1 MAIYE
6 CRTLLAQA
14 ASQGSLQFED
24 DRGMKHT
31 RYILRSEP
39 PKFLH
44 RTKEPNQAPCIDYT
58 AGMSNLWHLKKPL
71 YYEKFQTYLKVDRIV

>member
-1 MAIYE
+1 MNAE
-6 CRTLLAQA
+6 PCWPRLHHKA
-14 ASQGSLQFED
+14 AYSLKAD